1 MLRRYRGSAR
11 WTPLSI
17 LRDVSRRSVWSNE
30 VVAYP
35 RVSSLARTQAIASG
49 GLEDGEAVS
58 AMGNEPAPQAPSRT
72 RAPRIGC
79 ERIVDGLRERE
90 GSPECNRLEEKTA
103 AVPRETAATTHAVR
117 LRLEEQHHS
126 QR

>member
-49 GLEDGEAVS
+49 GLDDGEAVS

-79 ERIVDGLRERE
+79 ERIVKALRERE
-90 GSPECNRLEEKTA
+90 GSPKCNRLTA
-103 AVPRETAATTHAVR
+103 KERAPRPTRAATGVDRH
-117 LRLEEQHHS
+117 
-126 QR
+126 